1 MIEYV
6 FIDAR
11 RKEEVGRGNGVARD
25 INLSFWIDASSSLFI
40 GEKKRVP
47 FVRHDLY
54 KKEWEAVGK
63 ILAKG
68 FNDIGYF
75 RTMISKSFVQHCFY
89 GDVSITELL
98 SSFLNY
104 VSRDERMSFEKHLS
118 DEANNDDVLEDEFL
132 DFLDRF
138 KCRRKVSKENVHEV
152 IVKIA
157 RQEVIRKRHLMT
169 SCW

>member
-6 FIDAR
+6 FIDAH
-11 RKEEVGRGNGVARD
+11 RKEEVGRGTGVARD

-47 FVRHDLY
+47 FVCHDLY
-54 KKEWEAVGK
+54 KMEWEAVVK
-63 ILAKG
+63 ILTKG

-75 RTMISKSFVQHCFY
+75 RTMIGKSFVQHCFY

-104 VSRDERMSFEKHLS
+104 ISRDEHMSIEKHLS
-118 DEANNDDVLEDEFL
+118 DEAKNDDFLEDEFL
-132 DFLDRF
+132 DFLDQF
-138 KCRRKVSKENVHEV
+138 KCRIKVSKENVHEV

-157 RQEVIRKRHLMT
+157 RQEVIQKPHLMT
-169 SCW
+169 SFS